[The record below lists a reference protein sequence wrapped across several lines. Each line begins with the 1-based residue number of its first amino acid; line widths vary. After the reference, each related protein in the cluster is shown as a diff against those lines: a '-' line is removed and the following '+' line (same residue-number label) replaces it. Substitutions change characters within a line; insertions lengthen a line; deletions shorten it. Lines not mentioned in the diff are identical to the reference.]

1 MQKFPLRR
9 NVILTVL
16 ALLFA
21 ADVTL
26 AYLTVHMS
34 SSREDRQRAL
44 AAGTFQLARVKDDV
58 DRATKIQKEMPDD
71 LKLLDNFE
79 NSLLPS
85 AKGYSVVTRELDQF
99 GKETHVALDD
109 VKFHEK
115 EVTGRNNL
123 TELGM
128 EVVVNGE
135 YSSIVQFLN
144 KLQRT
149 KSVYIVDGL
158 AVETSNSGQ
167 GPVGALKVTLHLR
180 TYFRKG

>member
-1 MQKFPLRR
+1 MQNFPLRR
-9 NVILTVL
+9 NLILTGL

-26 AYLTVHMS
+26 AYLTVHLS

-44 AAGTFQLARVKDDV
+44 AAGTFQLARVRDDV
-58 DRATKIQKEMPDD
+58 ERATKIQKEMPDD

-99 GKETHVALDD
+99 AKETHVLLDD

-115 EVTGRNNL
+115 EVSGRNL
-123 TELGM
+123 SELGM
-128 EVVVNGE
+128 EVLVNGE
-135 YSSIVQFLN
+135 YNSIVEFLN
-144 KLQRT
+144 KLQRS

-158 AVETSNSGQ
+158 AVETSNTGQ
-167 GPVGALKVTLHLR
+167 GPVGALKVNLHLR
-180 TYFRKG
+180 TYFRKS

>member
-1 MQKFPLRR
+1 MQNFPLRR
-9 NVILTVL
+9 NLILTGL

-26 AYLTVHMS
+26 AYLTVHLS

-44 AAGTFQLARVKDDV
+44 AAGTFQLARVRDDV
-58 DRATKIQKEMPDD
+58 ERATKIQKEMPDD

-99 GKETHVALDD
+99 AKETHVLLDD

-115 EVTGRNNL
+115 EVSGRNL
-123 TELGM
+123 SELGM

-135 YSSIVQFLN
+135 YNSIVEFLN
-144 KLQRT
+144 KLQRS

-158 AVETSNSGQ
+158 AVETSNTGQ
-167 GPVGALKVTLHLR
+167 GPVGALKVNLHLR
-180 TYFRKG
+180 TYFRKS